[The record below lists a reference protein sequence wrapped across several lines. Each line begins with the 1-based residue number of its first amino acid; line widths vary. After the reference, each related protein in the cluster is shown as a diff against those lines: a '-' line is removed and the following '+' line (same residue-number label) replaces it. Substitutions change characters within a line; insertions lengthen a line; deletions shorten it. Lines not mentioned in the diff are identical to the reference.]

1 MHTPQAAL
9 LLKRRFG
16 PIFVTQFLGA
26 FNDNLYRSALL
37 FSLSFGV
44 SINGAASAALLAAVA
59 GGVFILPYFLF
70 SGLAGQLAD
79 RIDKAYIARL
89 VKLAEVAIMILGG
102 IGLVLQSIP
111 VMLIALFAMGAHSTF
126 FGPVKYAILPQHLS
140 EHELMAG
147 TGMVEAGTF
156 LSILLGQIAGGIL
169 HHETAAM
176 AVLVV
181 AAVGLLASLAIPP
194 AAPAPGRP
202 ALDRN
207 PWTSTKSMLM
217 ELKDQPGILPAAL
230 GIAWFFALGG
240 VLTQE
245 MVPLARHI
253 NAGPGVAVL
262 FLSLFSVG
270 VAIGSMIVA
279 RLLQGKVD
287 ARYVPT
293 TSLVIALAILDLSI
307 STRQHSALAPTVAV
321 FLADPNAWRI
331 MADILAIAISGGIY
345 IVPLYAIL
353 QTLSRPAV
361 RSQTIAASNILN
373 AIAMV
378 SIASVAALLAALAAP
393 IPTVFL
399 VLGIVG
405 MIVSACFMYVQL
417 KAIGG
422 EDQAYKI

>member
-44 SINGAASAALLAAVA
+44 SISGAASAALLAAVA

-111 VMLIALFAMGAHSTF
+111 VMLFALFAMGAHSTF
-126 FGPVKYAILPQHLS
+126 FGPVKYAILPQHLD

-169 HHETAAM
+169 HHETAAI

-181 AAVGLLASLAIPP
+181 AAIGLLASLSIPP
-194 AAPAPGRP
+194 APPAPDRP
-202 ALDRN
+202 SLDRN
-207 PWTSTKSMLM
+207 PWTSTKSML
-217 ELKDQPGILPAAL
+217 LHLRDQAGILPAAL

-253 NAGPGVAVL
+253 KAGPGVAVL

-279 RLLQGKVD
+279 RIFQGKVD
-287 ARYVPT
+287 ARYVPAS
-293 TSLVIALAILDLSI
+293 SLIIALAVLDLSI
-307 STRQHSALAPTVAV
+307 STRQHSVIDPTIAG

-331 MADILAIAISGGIY
+331 MADILTIAIAGGIY
-345 IVPLYAIL
+345 IVPLYALL

-373 AIAMV
+373 AVAMV
-378 SIASVAALLAALAAP
+378 AIAGAAALLAAFNAP

-399 VLGIVG
+399 GLGIVG
-405 MIVSACFMYVQL
+405 MIVSACFMHVQL

-422 EDQAYKI
+422 ADRTYKI